1 VRTLY
6 IVFYLLTHLLP
17 GLKLIVSVEDVY
29 KLLIN
34 VILQVPAVSGT
45 VTESRRSVKRYAAK
59 VN

>member
-1 VRTLY
+1 MRTLY